1 MDNGSNDLNVV
12 HSESMDMINA
22 STIRVNPY
30 LLSENFRN
38 LSQNPLS
45 LIKKTSLRTLDPLQT
60 GWELPSAE
68 YSQFEDPTL
77 EFIDDYKNM
86 LEDHG
91 VDSNDVCRIAA
102 VYDNLR

>member
-22 STIRVNPY
+22 STISVNPY